1 MLTRWTKSTMLL
13 LMGVA
18 LMYGQNVTILA
29 IKGDVQ
35 VEQAG
40 GWQKAT
46 AGMKL
51 SESQKIKLGAQSY
64 AALVSSTN
72 KTRELRQPGVYT
84 LSQLFAQATE
94 DNAYAS
100 RYTGYLTNQAIAS
113 GGGRASGKTLGAVT
127 RSTMAP
133 TPRVPAQTAFY
144 PDRILLSWERVPNPE
159 GYIIEILDEA
169 GQVVYN
175 TQVPPDKN
183 FVEINSENKFKS
195 GVCYYWHVSTRRHAS
210 LRSTNLCFRLLTPEQ
225 VANLRKEE
233 ESLRRSLDLNTALGQ
248 AILGG
253 FYEMNGMYAYAL
265 DAYTQA
271 TNLEPG
277 TDGYI
282 ALRDGLIDRVV
293 RQPVS
298 E

>member
-1 MLTRWTKSTMLL
+1 MLSRWTKSSLLL

-18 LMYGQNVTILA
+18 FLHGQNVTILA
-29 IKGDVQ
+29 VKGDVQ
-35 VEQAG
+35 VEQTG

-51 SESQKIKLGAQSY
+51 SENQKIKLGAQSY
-64 AALVSSTN
+64 AALVSSTH
-72 KTRELRQPGVYT
+72 KTRELRQPGVYI
-84 LSQLFAQATE
+84 LSQLFAQAAE
-94 DNAYAS
+94 DNPYAS

-133 TPRVPAQTAFY
+133 TPRIPAQTAFY
-144 PDRILLSWERVPNPE
+144 ADRIVLSWERVPNPE
-159 GYIIEILDEA
+159 GYIVEVLDEA
-169 GQVVYN
+169 GQIVFS
-175 TQVPPDKN
+175 TQVPADKN
-183 FVEINSENKFKS
+183 FVEINGENKFKP
-195 GVCYYWHVSTRRHAS
+195 GVCYYWHVSTRRHSS
-210 LRSTNLCFRLLTPEQ
+210 LRSTNLCFRVIPADQAT
-225 VANLRKEE
+225 NLRKEE
-233 ESLRRSLDLNTALGQ
+233 ENLRRSLDLNTALGN

-282 ALRDGLIDRVV
+282 ALRDGLVDRVV